1 MPRAGLSEDR
11 VVTAAELMADEVG
24 LPKVTLAALAE
35 RFGVR
40 QPSLYKHIESL
51 AGLHRSISIRAKKE
65 LADVLAR
72 AAVGRSRQDAIQSVS
87 HAYRTW
93 ALAHPGRYE
102 ALQRAP
108 AQGDKEDEAVSA
120 ALITLFADC
129 LAGYDL
135 HADDA
140 IDAIRALR
148 SALHGFV
155 TLEMGGAFR
164 LPVDIDHS
172 FDRLV
177 SGLVLAIAGW
187 TRQPEASAER
197 P

>member
-1 MPRAGLSEDR
+1 MPRAGLTEDR
-11 VVTAAELMADEVG
+11 VVAEAELMADEAG
-24 LPKVTLAALAE
+24 LSKVTLAALAG
-35 RFGVR
+35 RLGVR
-40 QPSLYKHIESL
+40 QPSLYKHIESM

-65 LADVLAR
+65 IVDVLAR
-72 AAVGRSRQDAIQSVS
+72 AAAGRSRRDVIQSMS

-102 ALQRAP
+102 A
-108 AQGDKEDEAVSA
+108 AQHMPVKGDKEDEAANNAFVA
-120 ALITLFADC
+120 LFADC

-135 HADDA
+135 RADDA
-140 IDAIRALR
+140 IDAIRTWR

-155 TLEMGGAFR
+155 TIETSGGFG

-172 FDRLV
+172 FDRMV
-177 SGLVLAIAGW
+177 SGLVIVMAGW
-187 TRQPEASAER
+187 TER

>member
-1 MPRAGLSEDR
+1 MPRAGLTEDR
-11 VVTAAELMADEVG
+11 VVAEAELMADEAG
-24 LPKVTLAALAE
+24 LSKVTLAALAE
-35 RFGVR
+35 RLGVR

-51 AGLHRSISIRAKKE
+51 AGLHRSVSIRAKKE
-65 LADVLAR
+65 FADVLAR
-72 AAVGRSRQDAIQSVS
+72 AAVGRSRSDAIQSMS

-93 ALAHPGRYE
+93 ALAHPGRYA

-108 AQGDKEDEAVSA
+108 AKGDKEDEAVSNA
-120 ALITLFADC
+120 IVALFADC

-135 HADDA
+135 RTDDA

-155 TLEMGGAFR
+155 SLETGGGFG

-177 SGLVLAIAGW
+177 SGLVLTIAGW

>member
-1 MPRAGLSEDR
+1 MPRAGLTEDR
-11 VVTAAELMADEVG
+11 VVTEAELMADEAG
-24 LPKVTLAALAE
+24 LSKVTLAALAE
-35 RFGVR
+35 RLGVR

-51 AGLHRSISIRAKKE
+51 AGLQRSVSIRAKTE

-72 AAVGRSRQDAIQSVS
+72 AAVGRSRRDAIQSIS

-102 ALQRAP
+102 ALQHPP
-108 AQGDKEDEAVSA
+108 AQGDQEDEAVST
-120 ALITLFADC
+120 ALVALFADC

-135 HADDA
+135 RTDDE

-155 TLEMGGAFR
+155 ALESSGAFG

-172 FDRLV
+172 FDRMV
-177 SGLVLAIAGW
+177 SGVVLAIAGW
-187 TRQPEASAER
+187 TRQPEATAER

>member
-1 MPRAGLSEDR
+1 MPRAGLTEDR
-11 VVTAAELMADEVG
+11 VVAEAELVADEAG
-24 LPKVTLAALAE
+24 LPKVTLAALAG
-35 RFGVR
+35 RLGVR
-40 QPSLYKHIESL
+40 QPSLYKHIESM

-72 AAVGRSRQDAIQSVS
+72 AAVGRSRREAVQSMS

-102 ALQRAP
+102 ALQHAP
-108 AQGDKEDEAVSA
+108 AKGDKEDEAVSDA
-120 ALITLFADC
+120 FVELFADC

-135 HADDA
+135 GTDDA
-140 IDAIRALR
+140 IDAIRAWR

-155 TLEMGGAFR
+155 TLETGGGFG
-164 LPVDIDHS
+164 LPADIDHS
-172 FDRLV
+172 FDRMV
-177 SGLVLAIAGW
+177 SGLVIVFAGW
-187 TRQPEASAER
+187 TER